1 MRISGTMTAL
11 ARTMFANAVVLL
23 AAAVAACASNAAKD
37 DGYNTFLQRI
47 AADCKPLIIGSDNL
61 GQAIVFNGLGALP
74 ENYNNFLGKTSA
86 LYNGGISA
94 GTYRDSLTTF
104 LGGGSY
110 NHASFDCIIA
120 HLPPQAKPAP
130 APAK

>member
-1 MRISGTMTAL
+1 MRISGTMTAV
-11 ARTMFANAVVLL
+11 ARALRANAVVLL
-23 AAAVAACASNAAKD
+23 AAAIGACASSAAQD
-37 DGYNTFLQRI
+37 DGYNAFLQRI

-94 GTYRDSLTTF
+94 AAYRDSLTTF

-110 NHASFDCIIA
+110 NQASFDCIVA
-120 HLPPQAKPAP
+120 HLPKSAQP
-130 APAK
+130 PAK

>member
-1 MRISGTMTAL
+1 MTAV
-11 ARTMFANAVVLL
+11 ARTLPANAVVLLL
-23 AAAVAACASNAAKD
+23 AAAVAACASNAAQE
-37 DGYNTFLQRI
+37 DGYNAFLQRI

-94 GTYRDSLTTF
+94 TTYRDSLTTF

-110 NHASFDCIIA
+110 NQASFDCIIA
-120 HLPPQAKPAP
+120 HLPPQAKPAS

>member
-1 MRISGTMTAL
+1 MKTSVTMKAV
-11 ARTMFANAVVLL
+11 ARTLWASAAMLL
-23 AAAVAACASNAAKD
+23 AAAVGECASSAANE
-37 DGYNTFLQRI
+37 DGYNAFLQKI

-61 GQAIVFNGLGALP
+61 GQAILFNGLGALP

-86 LYNGGISA
+86 LYGGGISA
-94 GTYRDSLTTF
+94 ATYRDSLTAF

-110 NHASFDCIIA
+110 NQASFDCIIA
-120 HLPPQAKPAP
+120 HLPPTKPAP